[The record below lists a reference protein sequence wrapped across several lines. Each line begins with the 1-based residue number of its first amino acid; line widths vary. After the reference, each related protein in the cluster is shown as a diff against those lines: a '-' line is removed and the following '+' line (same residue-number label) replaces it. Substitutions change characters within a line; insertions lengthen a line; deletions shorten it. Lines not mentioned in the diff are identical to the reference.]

1 MLTGIDLRNAPF
13 RDTGKG
19 MTPRQKQR
27 LFQPFST
34 SKQGGLGVGLVM
46 VKRIMERFGGKV
58 SVTSREDEGTQVR
71 LSFRIAK
78 SG

>member
-1 MLTGIDLRNAPF
+1 
-13 RDTGKG
+13 
-19 MTPRQKQR
+19 
-27 LFQPFST
+27 
-34 SKQGGLGVGLVM
+34 M

-58 SVTSREDEGTQVR
+58 SVTSREDEETQVR